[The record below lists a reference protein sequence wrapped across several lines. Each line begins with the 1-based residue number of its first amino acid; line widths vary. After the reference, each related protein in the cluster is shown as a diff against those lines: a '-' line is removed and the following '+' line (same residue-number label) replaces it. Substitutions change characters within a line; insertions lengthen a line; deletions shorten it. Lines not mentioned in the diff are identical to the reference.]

1 MSLILSGVYIFFAAK
16 VFPLSFQE
24 SGQFLM
30 RVVESINVILAL
42 MLITESILAAVVV
55 RKEKIDRLMDISPR
69 NNTSGAA
76 DSANGTQVPQQ
87 IHIYQPRLG
96 PAGQRISV
104 LSGSTAVTVTGE
116 ATGAA
121 QSDPSYR
128 IDILREGEDGTD
140 NNDDEGLELEELPKY
155 QRRPPAQSATI
166 VDLSN
171 LQSVDPAVL
180 TSVLGETALEI
191 QSRVQHQQER
201 NQLGVEALEVTE
213 APAYSPRLTAS
224 DDSQTIEVPNNITVA
239 GSTEESSSTSLLSPT
254 EVGSVISSTPAQDS
268 QTAPASA
275 VATVITVAPPEPPV
289 YMP

>member
-1 MSLILSGVYIFFAAK
+1 
-16 VFPLSFQE
+16 
-24 SGQFLM
+24 M
-30 RVVESINVILAL
+30 RVVESINVLLAIL
-42 MLITESILAAVVV
+42 LIIESILAAVVV

-69 NNTSGAA
+69 NNTSDAA

-96 PAGQRISV
+96 LAGQRISA
-104 LSGSTAVTVTGE
+104 LSGSTAVT
-116 ATGAA
+116 ATGGAAAGAGA

-128 IDILREGEDGTD
+128 IDILREEEEGTD
-140 NNDDEGLELEELPKY
+140 NNDDEGLEMEELPKY

-171 LQSVDPAVL
+171 LQGVDPAVL

-224 DDSQTIEVPNNITVA
+224 DDSLTIEVPNNITVA

-254 EVGSVISSTPAQDS
+254 EAGSVISPTQAQGSPIAPTPA
-268 QTAPASA
+268 PAA
-275 VATVITVAPPEPPV
+275 AAATVITVAPPEPPV